1 MKYRGILGGTLKC
14 ARVNNLQK
22 NPYEQEWQKIN
33 DYTLDHVGPA
43 SNYAIL
49 TGEVNNIIVI
59 DVDLYKISNSCSKT
73 HVMDKIFSIRED
85 EFTARELDTFTV
97 KTPRG
102 GIHMYFQY
110 QPDRFSHWYNE
121 IGLYGCVDIK
131 TNGGCVIGPGS
142 RTENGVYG
150 IINDVDFKPM
160 PDIFYGLINLD
171 LLGKL
176 EQKQKGIDKDK
187 QLVLRDYLE
196 DPEAIQEIIAKLD
209 LISSEYVDNYAD
221 TRNFI
226 WSCCSTTNR
235 SILDKCREVCKRNP
249 KYNLDVDWFDKVV
262 DYYTNGSF
270 TIATAMYMAKQSNP
284 EEFSKLSKKHRKY
297 TFNEEFFT
305 DTELAGTFFSIYGE
319 NYLYQNATLY
329 FFNGDLWIR
338 NAVDAII
345 YKCISTDFYK
355 YLYDKIE
362 AIFYYDQEKLSYNLK
377 QLLVLKNHSKINNIV
392 ASFTNTIKNHYAR
405 LNCDILFDMTSH
417 LDNCLNFKNGI
428 LDVSLLQKNV
438 TGKITNLEQVFR
450 KRVRTDYV
458 TMTLP
463 YDFEVDSNIIGDRL
477 TTVDKIF
484 KTINPI
490 DEMLKFTYSW
500 AAYNMLGKNN
510 EQYFLFNVGYSA
522 SNGKTTETMIHN
534 RCLSIYSMK
543 ADSDMFN
550 ENFTKDHKLYGNL
563 KKKPIRHIYIEEL
576 SDKRL
581 NNTKL
586 KSFTG
591 ARTIATDI
599 LYSTYDEVKCTAKLT
614 ICSNKDPYFSR
625 VDEGIIRRG
634 LMKLYTQ
641 QFVSRE
647 KYDKLSAKNR
657 ENTHIAD
664 IRLLER
670 FEDDDLL
677 KNAYIHCLLPY
688 AIDIYSNDSKLVIP
702 YKLIEQYQSTIK
714 DYDIFKCYMG
724 ELFELTENPEDIVAK
739 DKFIDLMNTKYKNKF
754 SWSWGLK
761 ELKQFK
767 GIEYDKDKR
776 FKNKK
781 GVIVG
786 IKEKCHIDIGE
797 VVVNID

>member
-1 MKYRGILGGTLKC
+1 MT
-14 ARVNNLQK
+14 
-22 NPYEQEWQKIN
+22 IN
-33 DYTLDHVGPA
+33 YNFNDKFF
-43 SNYAIL
+43 SN
-49 TGEVNNIIVI
+49 
-59 DVDLYKISNSCSKT
+59 
-73 HVMDKIFSIRED
+73 
-85 EFTARELDTFTV
+85 
-97 KTPRG
+97 
-102 GIHMYFQY
+102 
-110 QPDRFSHWYNE
+110 
-121 IGLYGCVDIK
+121 
-131 TNGGCVIGPGS
+131 
-142 RTENGVYG
+142 
-150 IINDVDFKPM
+150 
-160 PDIFYGLINLD
+160 
-171 LLGKL
+171 
-176 EQKQKGIDKDK
+176 
-187 QLVLRDYLE
+187 
-196 DPEAIQEIIAKLD
+196 
-209 LISSEYVDNYAD
+209 
-221 TRNFI
+221 
-226 WSCCSTTNR
+226 
-235 SILDKCREVCKRNP
+235 
-249 KYNLDVDWFDKVV
+249 
-262 DYYTNGSF
+262 
-270 TIATAMYMAKQSNP
+270 
-284 EEFSKLSKKHRKY
+284 
-297 TFNEEFFT
+297 
-305 DTELAGTFFSIYGE
+305 TELAGTFFSIYGE

-329 FFNGDLWIR
+329 YFNGDLWIK

-345 YKCISTDFYK
+345 YKCISTEFYNF
-355 YLYDKIE
+355 LYHQINSL
-362 AIFYYDQEKLSYNLK
+362 FYNDQEKLSYNLK
-377 QLLVLKNHSKINNIV
+377 QLLVLKSHSKINKIV
-392 ASFTNTIKNHYAR
+392 ASFTKTIKNHFAC
-405 LNCDILFDMTSH
+405 LNSDILFDMTSH

-428 LDVSLLQKNV
+428 LDISLLQKDN
-438 TGKITNLEQVFR
+438 TGKITNLAQVFR

-463 YDFEVDSNIIGDRL
+463 YDFEADSNIIGDRL
-477 TTVDKIF
+477 TTVKNIF

-490 DEMLKFTYSW
+490 DDMLQFTYSW

-563 KKKPIRHIYIEEL
+563 KKRPIRHIYIEEL

-599 LYSTYDEVKCTAKLT
+599 LFSTYDEVKCTAKLT

-647 KYDKLSAKNR
+647 KYHRLTDKDR

-664 IRLLER
+664 ISLLEQ

-688 AIDIYSNDSKLVIP
+688 AIDIYSNNSKLVIP

-714 DYDIFKCYMG
+714 DYDVFKCYMG

-767 GIEYDKDKR
+767 GIKYDKDKMDKSKSVKR
-776 FKNKK
+776 GF
-781 GVIVG
+781 IVG
-786 IKEKCHIDIGE
+786 IKIKSLIDIKEKCHINDGEDGEDIDDGE
-797 VVVNID
+797 EVVNID